1 MFSYQVFLV
10 ELTGTAPVSSELFTL
25 LHRYIVYII
34 PHNST
39 LVHLFFINSYEEE
52 DTIMIEVAAA
62 LSAATAAFNAIK
74 KGFEVGRDIESMSG
88 DLSRWMGSVSD
99 INKADE
105 YAKKPPLFKK
115 LFAAGSVEEE
125 AMASFMAKKKAEDMR
140 YQLKQLI
147 SLTRGPAAWE
157 ELLRTEGEIR
167 MKRQAAIYAQKERQ
181 RKVIEWTGIFICIS
195 ILGGFILWLLTLA
208 LKAQGLL

>member
-1 MFSYQVFLV
+1 
-10 ELTGTAPVSSELFTL
+10 
-25 LHRYIVYII
+25 
-34 PHNST
+34 
-39 LVHLFFINSYEEE
+39 
-52 DTIMIEVAAA
+52 MIEVAAA
-62 LSAATAAFNAIK
+62 LSAATTAFNAIK

-88 DLSRWMGSVSD
+88 DLSRWMGAASD

-115 LFAAGSVEEE
+115 LFASGSVEEE

-140 YQLKQLI
+140 YQLKQII

-157 ELLRTEGEIR
+157 ELLKTEGEIR
-167 MKRQAAIYAQKERQ
+167 KKRQAAIYAQKEKQ
-181 RKVIEWTGIFICIS
+181 RKFMEWTAITIGIAIFGSFLFWLIS
-195 ILGGFILWLLTLA
+195 LA